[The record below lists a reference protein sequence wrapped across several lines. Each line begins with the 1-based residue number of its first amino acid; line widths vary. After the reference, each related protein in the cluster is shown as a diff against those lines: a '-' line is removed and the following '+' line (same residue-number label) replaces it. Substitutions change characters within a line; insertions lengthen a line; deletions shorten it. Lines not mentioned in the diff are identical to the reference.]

1 MESLEQIIKD
11 LKKNI
16 LQYHTEIEKAVGI
29 VGANKHII
37 AVSDINKEI
46 LLSNVARLVN
56 RYVFKKISSPDI
68 KILKDIL
75 IGGLENE

>member
-37 AVSDINKEI
+37 AVSDINKETECKQQ
-46 LLSNVARLVN
+46 
-56 RYVFKKISSPDI
+56 KKIYITFCFKNLI
-68 KILKDIL
+68 KSNYPKRQ
-75 IGGLENE
+75 